1 MTTTRHHP
9 IFRVFLLLTVAVW
22 AVLAAASGA
31 AAKPAAVTL
40 FPQGAKVTEQIAADI
55 MTEGD
60 RAYARFFLPVHAVKD
75 TLSVRIPPEADMTL
89 LGVTMDLQTIEEAD
103 RVAELKKRLR
113 ELNLEKSRIDAKIKA
128 LNTTIAY
135 WEHLSK
141 NLPETVD
148 SVEKIGEAIGKGI
161 TDAASAI
168 LPLQQSLEPIME
180 EIAAVRK
187 ELDSLTGRA
196 EKRWQTTVYF
206 NKKAA
211 GKINLTCDYY
221 IANCRWRPVYTLN
234 ARPEKSDIAF
244 SWYADISQQTGVNWE
259 NVRMTLATAQARP
272 RPEPPQL
279 RPWII
284 GPREEIYPMRMKSE
298 RALMQAP
305 AALDSA
311 VAFEE
316 SLAGAPEP
324 ERQEGFLF
332 DTYDLGRQTLPSGE
346 NRQIAVSA
354 KSWKA
359 DFQYLVRPY
368 EDRQSFLFAQMVLGD
383 EAFVRLPEGKATF
396 LIDGAM
402 VASRSFSLFDPE
414 TKLFFGS
421 DPGLDVKF
429 DVVEKKSDEK
439 GLFGGKKAYRWHWRL
454 TLVNRKPHDVT
465 VVVEDAFPQ
474 IRDGRIK
481 LDEKII
487 GPAPKKEADR
497 LEWTLN
503 IPAGK
508 EKALEYGFAV
518 TYPSDMDLSF
528 GGR

>member
-1 MTTTRHHP
+1 MTTTRRHMMY
-9 IFRVFLLLTVAVW
+9 RVFLLATAAAL

-40 FPQGAKVTEQIAADI
+40 FPQGARVTEQIAADV

-60 RAYARFFLPVHAVKD
+60 RIYARFFLPVHAAKD
-75 TLSVRIPPEADMTL
+75 TLTVQIPPDAGMTL
-89 LGVTMDLQTIEEAD
+89 LGVNMDLQTIEAVD
-103 RVAELKKRLR
+103 RIAELEKRLR
-113 ELNLEKSRIDAKIKA
+113 ERNQEKSRIDARIRA
-128 LNTTIAY
+128 LTTTVAY

-148 SVEKIGEAIGKGI
+148 SVEKIGEAIGRGI

-168 LPLQQSLEPIME
+168 LPLQQALEPIME
-180 EIAAVRK
+180 EIEALRR
-187 ELDSLTGRA
+187 ELDNLTGRA
-196 EKRWQTTVYF
+196 EKQWQATVFF
-206 NKKAA
+206 NRKTVEKV
-211 GKINLTCDYY
+211 NLTCAYY
-221 IANCRWRPVYTLN
+221 ISNCRWQPVYTLN

-244 SWYADISQQTGVNWE
+244 SWYADISQETGVNWE
-259 NVRMTLATAQARP
+259 NVQITLATAQARP

-284 GPREEIYPMRMKSE
+284 QPREEVHPMRMKSD

-305 AALDSA
+305 AAADSA
-311 VAFEE
+311 AVLEE
-316 SLAGAPEP
+316 SSVGAPEP
-324 ERQEGFLF
+324 ERQAGFLF
-332 DTYDLGRQTLPSGE
+332 DTYDLGLQTIPSGE
-346 NRQIAVSA
+346 NRQVVVRSE
-354 KSWKA
+354 SWKA

-368 EDRQSFLFAQMVLGD
+368 EDRLSFLFAQIVAD
-383 EAFVRLPEGKATF
+383 EEPFIRLPEGKATF

-402 VASRSFSLFDPE
+402 VTVRSLSLFDPE
-414 TKLFFGS
+414 TRLFFGS
-421 DPGLDVKF
+421 DPGLDVTF

-454 TLVNRKPHDVT
+454 TLTNRKPHDVI
-465 VVVEDAFPQ
+465 VVVEDALPQ

-481 LDEKII
+481 LEEKII
-487 GPAPKKEADR
+487 GPAPVKEADR
-497 LEWTLN
+497 LTWDLN
-503 IPAGK
+503 VPAGR
-508 EKALEYGFAV
+508 ETTLEYGFAV